1 VLALTLG
8 ALATR
13 SCESTGEHHRYHN
26 RDHFDH
32 NRYYREDQYDRN
44 NYRSERPCGWQKSSE
59 VRPFFLKKTTESF
72 LARPEQGSGKARSW
86 CWSLTGFE
94 LALKDE
100 GGEGELL
107 FWQAELGAEK
117 DPTDF
122 GLADAAEF
130 LEGQG
135 ASAAGGRQD
144 RQRVERCDPRRLG
157 RGHPD

>member
-1 VLALTLG
+1 MILFGSAK
-8 ALATR
+8 
-13 SCESTGEHHRYHN
+13 N
-26 RDHFDH
+26 RD
-32 NRYYREDQYDRN
+32 
-44 NYRSERPCGWQKSSE
+44 G
-59 VRPFFLKKTTESF
+59 VRLEAS
-72 LARPEQGSGKARSW
+72 ARS
-86 CWSLTGFE
+86 LPGFE

-107 FWQAELGAEK
+107 FWQVELGAEK

>member
-1 VLALTLG
+1 MKHRLKAEATSAATSLSAFGGLLNFFSGRLEAG
-8 ALATR
+8 A
-13 SCESTGEHHRYHN
+13 
-26 RDHFDH
+26 
-32 NRYYREDQYDRN
+32 
-44 NYRSERPCGWQKSSE
+44 
-59 VRPFFLKKTTESF
+59 
-72 LARPEQGSGKARSW
+72 
-86 CWSLTGFE
+86 WSLTGFE

-157 RGHPD
+157 RGYPE